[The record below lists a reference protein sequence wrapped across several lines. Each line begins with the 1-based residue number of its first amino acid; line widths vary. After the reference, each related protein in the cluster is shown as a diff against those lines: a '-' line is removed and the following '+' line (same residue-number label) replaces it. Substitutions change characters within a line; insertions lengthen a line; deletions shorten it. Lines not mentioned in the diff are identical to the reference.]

1 MDKIIEVK
9 DLSYQ
14 YGNFKVLDNI
24 NLLVNTNSI
33 FGFLGP
39 NGAGKTTTIKILLGL
54 LATVKNKVFLFN
66 KEVRSNRIE
75 ILSKTG
81 SLVESPSL
89 YHHLTATENL
99 HILVTLLNLK
109 KSKIDEV
116 LEIVGLSDVAGKKAG
131 KFSTGMKQRL
141 GIAKA
146 LLTDPELI
154 ILDEPTT
161 GLDPS
166 GIIEIRKL
174 LKVLKNDFGKTIFLS
189 SHQLS
194 EVEKICTHVGIINQG
209 KILFQGSKDAL
220 NKLNNT
226 MLRIHVS
233 DPNKLAEKLKDQQIK
248 FSTTKNNNFLL
259 PYSSDTATSKLIHDL
274 VNDDIGIFSVEKT
287 ESTLEDLFIKIINN

>member
-9 DLSYQ
+9 DLSYH

-39 NGAGKTTTIKILLGL
+39 NGAGKTTTIKVLLGL
-54 LATVKNKVFLFN
+54 LSTAKNKVFLFN
-66 KEVRSNRIE
+66 KEIKENRIE
-75 ILSKTG
+75 ILSKIG

-89 YHHLTATENL
+89 YHHLTASENL
-99 HILVTLLNLK
+99 NILVTLLNLK

-116 LEIVGLSDVAGKKAG
+116 LEIVGLNKVSDKKAG
-131 KFSTGMKQRL
+131 QFSTGMKQRL

-161 GLDPS
+161 GLDPN

-174 LKVLKNDFGKTIFLS
+174 LQELISDFGKTVFLS

-209 KILFQGSKDAL
+209 KILFQGSKAAL

-226 MLRIHVS
+226 MLKIDVS
-233 DPNKLAEKLKDQQIK
+233 NPNKLIEKLNYKQIEY
-248 FSTTKNNNFLL
+248 SITKNNNFLL
-259 PYSSDTATSKLIHDL
+259 PFSSDTETSHLIHDL
-274 VNDDIGIFSVEKT
+274 VNDNIGIFSVEKT
-287 ESTLEDLFIKIINN
+287 ESTLEDLFIKIINK

>member
-9 DLSYQ
+9 KLSYH

-24 NLLVNTNSI
+24 DLLVHTNSI

-54 LATVKNKVFLFN
+54 LSTPKNNVFLFN
-66 KEVRSNRIE
+66 KEIRSNRIE

-89 YHHLTATENL
+89 YHHLTASENL
-99 HILVTLLNLK
+99 HVLVTLLNLK

-116 LEIVGLSDVAGKKAG
+116 LETVGLRNVANKKAG

-146 LLTDPELI
+146 MLTDPDLI

-161 GLDPS
+161 GLDPN
-166 GIIEIRKL
+166 GIIEIRNL
-174 LKVLKNDFGKTIFLS
+174 LKLLKNDFGKTIFLS

-194 EVEKICTHVGIINQG
+194 EVEKICTHVGIINEG

-220 NKLNNT
+220 NELNSTSLKIDVSNQAKFLE
-226 MLRIHVS
+226 ML
-233 DPNKLAEKLKDQQIK
+233 KKQQIE
-248 FSTTKNNNFLL
+248 FSTTANNKFII
-259 PYSSDTATSKLIHDL
+259 PFESDTATSKFIHDL
-274 VNDDIGIFSVEKT
+274 VNEDIGIYSVEKT

>member
-1 MDKIIEVK
+1 MDKIIEVN

-54 LATVKNKVFLFN
+54 LSASKNKVFLFN
-66 KEVRSNRIE
+66 KDIRNNRIE

-89 YHHLTATENL
+89 YHHLTAYENL
-99 HILVTLLNLK
+99 NILVTLLNLK
-109 KSKIDEV
+109 KNKIEEV
-116 LEIVGLSDVAGKKAG
+116 LETVGLRNVANKKAG

-166 GIIEIRKL
+166 GIIEIRNL
-174 LKVLKNDFGKTIFLS
+174 LKLLKNDFGKTIFLS

-194 EVEKICTHVGIINQG
+194 EVDKICTHVGIINHG
-209 KILFQGSKDAL
+209 KILFQGSMDTLSQL
-220 NKLNNT
+220 NTTTLK
-226 MLRIHVS
+226 IDVS
-233 DPNKLAEKLKDQQIK
+233 NRTILKELLKKRKIK
-248 FSTTKNNNFLL
+248 FSTNKNDHFLL
-259 PYSSDTATSKLIHDL
+259 PFSSDKETSKLIHDL
-274 VNDDIGIFSVEKT
+274 VNDGIGIYSVEKT
-287 ESTLEDLFIKIINN
+287 ESTLEELFIKIINK